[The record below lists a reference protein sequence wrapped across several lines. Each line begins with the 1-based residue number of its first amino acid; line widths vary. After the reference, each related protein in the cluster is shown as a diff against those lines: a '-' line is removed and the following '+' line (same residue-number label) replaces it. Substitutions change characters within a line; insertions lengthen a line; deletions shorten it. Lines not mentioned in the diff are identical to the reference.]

1 MEAKATLD
9 IGLLYEEHF
18 PSVFSF
24 ALRMLNDEEAAR
36 DVVQEA
42 FAAAIE
48 SAEKFRGESSVLT
61 WLLAIAKN
69 ACYKRLSG
77 SRERSFGDM
86 EAIIDARLAKP
97 SEHTEAERR
106 LYVEEVKNGCL
117 VGLLQCLPFAQRCAF
132 ILSILNDLPIDQVGR
147 ALGKSPNAVRILLSR
162 SRAAMR
168 AFLCANCS
176 RMRTDAACSCEGMIE
191 FSLRRG
197 LIERYRPVLGEQET
211 LAELQRFTDEV
222 ELYKSLPEPEAAIA
236 KALSSGR
243 YAIFE
248 NKVK

>member
-1 MEAKATLD
+1 MADDPLD
-9 IGLLYEEHF
+9 IEALYAEHL
-18 PSVFSF
+18 PRVFSF
-24 ALRMLNDEEAAR
+24 ALRMLNDEEATR
-36 DVVQEA
+36 DIAQEA
-42 FAAAIE
+42 FAEAIE
-48 SAEKFRGESSVLT
+48 AAENFRGESSVLT
-61 WLLAIAKN
+61 WILAIAKN

-86 EAIIDARLAKP
+86 EAIIDAQVEKP

-106 LYVEEVKNGCL
+106 FYVEEVKKGCL

-132 ILSILNDLPIDQVGR
+132 ILSILNDLPTTLVGR
-147 ALGKSPNAVRILLSR
+147 VLDKSPNAVRVLLSR

-176 RMRTDAACSCEGMIE
+176 RVKTGAACSCEGMIE

-197 LIERYRPVLGEQET
+197 LIERYRPELSET
-211 LAELQRFTDEV
+211 EIIAELRQFADEV
-222 ELYKSLPEPEAAIA
+222 ELYQSLPEPEAAIA
-236 KALSSGR
+236 KALSSGH